1 MNAVGVKAPAI
12 HLGDLIRTLV
22 QHQNTESV
30 TIKRKK
36 SEGRK
41 GTTGRFHDL
50 RSHRF
55 MNGNI
60 VSTLFSCDLSDDCAV
75 LFDAPV
81 EFALERGLQT
91 KELLRSEATSRAQQQ
106 PRSLPSRGGRYPEG
120 SRETI
125 WAMARL
131 EDASRFER
139 NA

>member
-1 MNAVGVKAPAI
+1 MPCPCRRLPELSSVDKFLNEIGHDHSAPAVEMNAVGVKAPAI
-12 HLGDLIRTLV
+12 HLGNLIRTLV

-30 TIKRKK
+30 TIKRKE

-41 GTTGRFHDL
+41 GATRRFHDL

-81 EFALERGLQT
+81 EC
-91 KELLRSEATSRAQQQ
+91 
-106 PRSLPSRGGRYPEG
+106 
-120 SRETI
+120 
-125 WAMARL
+125 
-131 EDASRFER
+131 
-139 NA
+139 